1 MRKAPD
7 NKLIISERKK
17 LDGMWEEEKQKCRTQ
32 TKTVDLGNNFDWN
45 SESLLEIFKPK
56 SVPHYEI
63 THFISGKSSFWGR
76 NIATPAF
83 LCLVFTC
90 HVFSFLLF

>member
-1 MRKAPD
+1 MGC
-7 NKLIISERKK
+7 ERKRNK
-17 LDGMWEEEKQKCRTQ
+17 KCRTQ
-32 TKTVDLGNNFDWN
+32 TKTIDLGNNFHWN

-83 LCLVFTC
+83 LCLVFTR
-90 HVFSFLLF
+90 HIFSFLLF